1 MGKDFAKLTGELA
14 KGIKIGESSIEIK
27 LTFPLK
33 AALPHLVFLSNNQG
47 EELNVFLG
55 DPQMSFDFDEEDDDA
70 YKIYQGGRRFTADAS
85 GVVTS
90 VQQPEKDENQA
101 ELPLDEPGT
110 GEESDRSESQD
121 GDPVGEP
128 PAGDTPVEDGDE
140 LSDYEKGIM
149 GEGTA
154 QEGSD
159 LPEWMKETED
169 GQRPSDREMSFEDAD
184 QESGEDGTPATAE
197 ENQTAGDVEISPEE
211 LEQYILSQRPSF
223 PDLQLDFPRLFERK
237 RNDGVTWREIAKE
250 VGMTSGQ
257 LSGKISKYKEEVKK
271 VMMSHGV
278 A

>member
-55 DPQMSFDFDEEDDDA
+55 DPQMSFDFDEEDDA
-70 YKIYQGGRRFTADAS
+70 YKLYTGGRRVTADAS

-90 VQQPEKDENQA
+90 VEQPEKDENQA
-101 ELPLDEPGT
+101 ELRLDEPVT
-110 GEESDRSESQD
+110 GEESERGEDQAVE
-121 GDPVGEP
+121 PVGEP
-128 PAGDTPVEDGDE
+128 PAGDTPAEDGDE

-159 LPEWMKETED
+159 LPDWMKEPE
-169 GQRPSDREMSFEDAD
+169 GEQPPSDREMSFEDTD
-184 QESGEDGTPATAE
+184 QKSGEDGASAAVE

-237 RNDGVTWREIAKE
+237 RKDGVTWREIAKE

>member
-70 YKIYQGGRRFTADAS
+70 YKLYTGGRRVTADAS

-90 VQQPEKDENQA
+90 VEQPEKDENQA
-101 ELPLDEPGT
+101 ELRLDEPVT
-110 GEESDRSESQD
+110 GEEADRGEDQA
-121 GDPVGEP
+121 GDPEGEP
-128 PAGDTPVEDGDE
+128 PAEETPAEDGDE
-140 LSDYEKGIM
+140 LNDYEKEIM
-149 GEGTA
+149 GEGTD
-154 QEGSD
+154 QKDSD
-159 LPEWMKETED
+159 LPEWMKELQDE
-169 GQRPSDREMSFEDAD
+169 QPPSDQEMSFEDTD
-184 QESGEDGTPATAE
+184 QESGEDVTAAADE
-197 ENQTAGDVEISPEE
+197 EDQTAGDVEISAEE

-237 RNDGVTWREIAKE
+237 RIDGVTWREIAKE

-271 VMMSHGV
+271 VMISHGV

>member
-70 YKIYQGGRRFTADAS
+70 YKLYTGGRRVTADAS

-90 VQQPEKDENQA
+90 VEQPEKDENQA
-101 ELPLDEPGT
+101 ELALVEPGT
-110 GEESDRSESQD
+110 GEESECSEDRA

-128 PAGDTPVEDGDE
+128 TAGDPPAEDGDE
-140 LSDYEKGIM
+140 LNDYEKEIL
-149 GEGTA
+149 GEGTD
-154 QEGSD
+154 QKDSD
-159 LPEWMKETED
+159 LPEWMKEPQD
-169 GQRPSDREMSFEDAD
+169 GQSAGDQEMSFEDNG
-184 QESGEDGTPATAE
+184 QESGEDVTAAASE
-197 ENQTAGDVEISPEE
+197 EDQTAGDVEISPEE

-237 RNDGVTWREIAKE
+237 RQDGVTWREIAKE

>member
-55 DPQMSFDFDEEDDDA
+55 DPQMSFDFDEVDDDA
-70 YKIYQGGRRFTADAS
+70 YKLYTGGRRVTADAS

-90 VQQPEKDENQA
+90 VEQPEKDENQA
-101 ELPLDEPGT
+101 ELRLDESGT
-110 GEESDRSESQD
+110 GEEADRGEDQA
-121 GDPVGEP
+121 GDPEGEP
-128 PAGDTPVEDGDE
+128 PAGDTPAEDGDE

-149 GEGTA
+149 GE
-154 QEGSD
+154 EGSD
-159 LPEWMKETED
+159 LPEWMQGSQD
-169 GQRPSDREMSFEDAD
+169 GHSPGDREMSFEDTD
-184 QESGEDGTPATAE
+184 QDPGEDVVAAANDET
-197 ENQTAGDVEISPEE
+197 QTAGDVEITPEE

-223 PDLQLDFPRLFERK
+223 PDLQLDFPSLFERK
-237 RNDGVTWREIAKE
+237 RKDGVTWREIAKE

-271 VMMSHGV
+271 AMMSHGV

>member
-55 DPQMSFDFDEEDDDA
+55 DPQMSFDFDEEDDA
-70 YKIYQGGRRFTADAS
+70 YKLYTGGRRVTADAS

-110 GEESDRSESQD
+110 GEESERGEDQAVE
-121 GDPVGEP
+121 PVGEP
-128 PAGDTPVEDGDE
+128 PAGDTPAEDGDE
-140 LSDYEKGIM
+140 LSDYEKGII

-159 LPEWMKETED
+159 LPEWMKEPE
-169 GQRPSDREMSFEDAD
+169 GEQPPSDREMSFEDTD
-184 QESGEDGTPATAE
+184 QESGEAGSAAANDET
-197 ENQTAGDVEISPEE
+197 QTAGDVEITPEE

-223 PDLQLDFPRLFERK
+223 PDLQLDFPMLFERK
-237 RNDGVTWREIAKE
+237 RKDGVTWREIAKE